1 MAPGAPSRMV
11 GAPGSSGKDP
21 LGVHAQPDDD
31 ANITPRLAAISDKP
45 AQDHER
51 HDLRLEY

>member
-31 ANITPRLAAISDKP
+31 ANIAPRLAAISDKP